1 MPADMI
7 RQRKIRGAD
16 YTGHE
21 FKHGVI
27 IDEETVGV
35 WNMKC
40 NHCGGIHLYR
50 AREIENEAHT
60 KKCAEFKSSN
70 WSGLDRWDAIIR
82 RKYGITQ
89 TEYDGLAE
97 FQEHQCAIC
106 GKDDVYRALDIDH
119 NHDTG
124 EVRGLLCT
132 NCNTALGRFKDDI
145 EGLEKALY
153 YLKNTPYNEFKYSN
167 AR

>member
-1 MPADMI
+1 MI
-7 RQRKIRGAD
+7 RQRKIKSID

-27 IDEETVGV
+27 INEESVGV

-50 AREIENEAHT
+50 AREIESEAHT
-60 KKCAEFKSSN
+60 KKCAEFKPSN
-70 WSGLDRWDAIIR
+70 WSGLDRQDAIIR

-89 TEYDGLAE
+89 DDFNNLVEAQNGL
-97 FQEHQCAIC
+97 CGIC
-106 GKDDVYRALDIDH
+106 GDELDKINIDH
-119 NHDTG
+119 DHESG
-124 EVRGLLCT
+124 KVRGLLCT
-132 NCNTALGRFKDDI
+132 GCNTGLGHLGDNI
-145 EGLEKALY
+145 NGLEKALH
-153 YLKNTPYNEFKYSN
+153 YLKNTPYNKYSN

>member
-1 MPADMI
+1 MPVDMI
-7 RQRKIRGAD
+7 RQRKIKSID

-27 IDEETVGV
+27 INEESVGV

-60 KKCAEFKSSN
+60 KKCAEFKPSN
-70 WSGLDRWDAIIR
+70 WSGLDRQDAIIR

-89 TEYDGLAE
+89 DDFNNLVEAQDGL
-97 FQEHQCAIC
+97 CGIC
-106 GKDDVYRALDIDH
+106 GDELDKINIDH
-119 NHDTG
+119 DHESG
-124 EVRGLLCT
+124 KVRGLLCT
-132 NCNTALGRFKDDI
+132 GCNTGLGHLGDNI
-145 EGLEKALY
+145 NGLEKALH
-153 YLKNTPYNEFKYSN
+153 YLKDTPYNKYAN